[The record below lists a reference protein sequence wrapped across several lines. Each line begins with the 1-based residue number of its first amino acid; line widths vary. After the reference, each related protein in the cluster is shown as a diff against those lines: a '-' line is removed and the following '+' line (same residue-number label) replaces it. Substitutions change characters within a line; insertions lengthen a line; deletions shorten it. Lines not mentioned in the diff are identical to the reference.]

1 MMPKC
6 RVCKSREAETRSRLC
21 KRCYEWSQAVKKW
34 QRERYMEDVPR
45 CPWCGRNMEPSAVD
59 EDEFL
64 IVCPKCKRAVEGERE
79 VIDDWDD
86 GWLHDKTVYTTR
98 RFMPE
103 AGPAKPLWNP
113 EKERW
118 ECPECGHKLKASD
131 DWCSNCF
138 VIIEGGKE

>member
-1 MMPKC
+1 
-6 RVCKSREAETRSRLC
+6 
-21 KRCYEWSQAVKKW
+21 
-34 QRERYMEDVPR
+34 
-45 CPWCGRNMEPSAVD
+45 MEPSAVD

-86 GWLHDKTVYTTR
+86 GWLRDKIVYTTR

-103 AGPAKPLWNP
+103 AGPAEPAWSV